1 MKHDGYTVVGASENI
16 KIRYCKNQ
24 ERKKDDHSH
33 TSARTRTP
41 PLAARHVRV
50 KRQSVAFD

>member
-1 MKHDGYTVVGASENI
+1 V
-16 KIRYCKNQ
+16 YCKNQ